1 MQVTRGALLI
11 RLDDNDSA
19 MLRVKAVR
27 YAPVPYAEVE
37 PIGGG
42 QRSTVLLAEVEREFR
57 VEPGVLA
64 VDG

>member
-1 MQVTRGALLI
+1 MQVTRGALLV
-11 RLDDNDSA
+11 RLDDKDPA

-27 YAPVPYAEVE
+27 YAPIPYAEVE
-37 PIGGG
+37 PAGGG
-42 QRSTVLLAEVEREFR
+42 RRSTVLLAEVEREFR